1 MAATTPSRSIVHA
14 TSSTLR
20 IVAVLRG
27 VEERDHEGDRH
38 GVVEAGLSF
47 QHRRDPA

>member
-14 TSSTLR
+14 IVEHVR

-27 VEERDHEGDRH
+27 VEECDDEGDRH